1 MRNEKI
7 SRLRL
12 KMFLQIAI
20 LSAHD
25 EKFGMNSQTKL
36 VWKRIFLVTAIAFC
50 VSTCFYCRAA
60 NLKVLAETRNQK
72 IDARQIAKVA

>member
-1 MRNEKI
+1 
-7 SRLRL
+7 
-12 KMFLQIAI
+12 
-20 LSAHD
+20 
-25 EKFGMNSQTKL
+25 MNSQTKL